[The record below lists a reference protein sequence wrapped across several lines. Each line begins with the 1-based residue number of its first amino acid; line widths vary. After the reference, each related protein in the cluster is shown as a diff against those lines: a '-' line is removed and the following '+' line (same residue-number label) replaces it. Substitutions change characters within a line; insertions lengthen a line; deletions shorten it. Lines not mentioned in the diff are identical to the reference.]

1 MSPSDVAPS
10 EPATPASEPAAH
22 RLGHLLG
29 FDVVTDG
36 GRPLGHVN
44 DVRLATGHGL
54 RGTRAELLVEGFV
67 VGTRHAG
74 SLLGYDRRSEQ
85 GPRLLRMLVRWLHR
99 HAGYVAWEAVL
110 SVDWAE
116 RRVVVR
122 TETLDDLTMSS

>member
-1 MSPSDVAPS
+1 MSPSEVPVSSPDTQDA
-10 EPATPASEPAAH
+10 EAAVH

-29 FDVVTDG
+29 FAVVTDG
-36 GRPLGHVN
+36 GRELGHVN
-44 DVRLATGHGL
+44 DVRLATGHGV

-85 GPRLLRMLVRWLHR
+85 GPWLLRRLVRWLHR
-99 HAGYVAWEAVL
+99 HAGYVAWEAVR
-110 SVDWAE
+110 SVDWDE

-122 TETLDDLTMSS
+122 TETLDALSGG